1 MNSTDT
7 DTFERRVDEITEAIR
22 ASDPEIAGAIQCSRT
37 SEMAEW
43 ELSGFRATLILH
55 LAEERPRLSLQLSN
69 GTDEHP
75 AALQIGFDDP
85 DVVNMIAVPAAA
97 HLTGTSEP

>member
-1 MNSTDT
+1 MKQMAT
-7 DTFERRVDEITEAIR
+7 TFEQRIDQITEQIR

-37 SEMAEW
+37 PEMAEW

-55 LAEERPRLSLQLSN
+55 LAEKMPRLSLQLSN

-75 AALQIGFDDP
+75 AALQIGFDEA
-85 DVVNMIAVPAAA
+85 DVVNMIAVPVAA
-97 HLTGTSEP
+97 HLTGTSEA